1 MNQTLVAFFS
11 ATGTTKRVAQTLA
24 NAIGADL
31 YEIRP
36 AAAYSRAD
44 LNWQDK
50 SSRSSREQQDPAAR
64 PALADKAANIAAYDR
79 IFLGFPVWW
88 YTAPAIIRTFLES
101 YDFSGKTI
109 VLFAT
114 SGGSGLGQTAKA
126 LASSC
131 PGAVYKDGKVFSAHT
146 SADAMKKWAESL

>member
-44 LNWQDK
+44 LN
-50 SSRSSREQQDPAAR
+50 
-64 PALADKAANIAAYDR
+64 
-79 IFLGFPVWW
+79 
-88 YTAPAIIRTFLES
+88 
-101 YDFSGKTI
+101 
-109 VLFAT
+109 
-114 SGGSGLGQTAKA
+114 
-126 LASSC
+126 
-131 PGAVYKDGKVFSAHT
+131 
-146 SADAMKKWAESL
+146 

>member
-101 YDFSGKTI
+101 
-109 VLFAT
+109 
-114 SGGSGLGQTAKA
+114 
-126 LASSC
+126 
-131 PGAVYKDGKVFSAHT
+131 
-146 SADAMKKWAESL
+146 